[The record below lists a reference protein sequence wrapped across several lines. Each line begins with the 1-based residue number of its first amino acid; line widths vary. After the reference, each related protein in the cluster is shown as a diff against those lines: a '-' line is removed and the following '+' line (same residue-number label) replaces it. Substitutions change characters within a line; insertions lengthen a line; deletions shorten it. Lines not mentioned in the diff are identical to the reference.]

1 MISDAEAF
9 GLYALNIDNV
19 GDITVLATAGE
30 AYASGGTTSAI
41 ADAFG
46 IYGMGGTTTN
56 ARDITVTAV
65 GGIVSGETGQADA
78 RAYGIYTW
86 GNVVNSGNITAT
98 ATAQDGFASEACGI
112 YMGSE
117 GDNTEDSRSSP
128 AALAAQP
135 AGSPGSHG
143 TASPVSAAVTPP

>member
-1 MISDAEAF
+1 VISDAEAF

-56 ARDITVTAV
+56 ARD
-65 GGIVSGETGQADA
+65 
-78 RAYGIYTW
+78 
-86 GNVVNSGNITAT
+86 ITAT